1 MRGRKEESTWRENL
15 GAIHPKIQRAKQA
28 VGNAELIEIIRAE
41 IGANGPIPFA
51 RFMELA
57 LYHPQHGYYAS
68 GRANIGRRGDFF
80 TNVSVGPLFGK
91 LLAAQFAEIWE
102 KLRRPR
108 DLKIVEQGAHDGI
121 FAADAL
127 STLRQSASDCF
138 AATSYCIVEPFP
150 IWRERQQENLR
161 EFAEKTSWVASIDDM
176 EPFVGIHFSNELFD
190 SLPVHL
196 IVSGGVANGA
206 TVWNEKF
213 VDLEHGLSAGAP
225 CGVELRCQNAPFEFV
240 TSTVSRPDLLPHHLG
255 FFPAGFETEVNLA
268 APKLMSEIAKLSRG
282 LILTIDY
289 GFPRAEFYSL
299 YRNQG
304 TLQVRAKQKK
314 LASPFEQIGLADIS
328 AHVEWSSLAEAA
340 QSSGATPIGF
350 TDQHHFLTGIIS
362 KFFPDADFDPS
373 EKRALQTLLHPEM
386 LGRSFQVL
394 VLGKDFHET
403 LAGFQFGRDPI
414 ATLGV

>member
-1 MRGRKEESTWRENL
+1 MANS
-15 GAIHPKIQRAKQA
+15 
-28 VGNAELIEIIRAE
+28 ELAEIIRAE
-41 IGANGPIPFA
+41 IDANGPIPFA

-57 LYHPQHGYYAS
+57 LYHPKHGYYAG

-102 KLRRPR
+102 KLERPR
-108 DLKIVEQGAHDGI
+108 DFKIVEQGAHDGA

-127 STLRQSASDCF
+127 TALRQSAGDCF
-138 AATSYCIVEPFP
+138 SATSYFLIESFP
-150 IWRERQQENLR
+150 IWRERQQKNLR
-161 EFAEKTSWVASIDDM
+161 EFAEKISWVASIDQM

-196 IVSGGVANGA
+196 VVSGGVANGA

-213 VDLEHGLSAGAP
+213 VSVAADNFAFATANVACS
-225 CGVELRCQNAPFEFV
+225 ELQL
-240 TSTVSRPDLLPHHLG
+240 DHLG
-255 FFPAGFETEVNLA
+255 FSPAGFETEVNLA
-268 APKLMSEIAKLSRG
+268 APKLMSEVAAKLSRG

-289 GFPRAEFYSL
+289 GFSRTQFYSL
-299 YRNQG
+299 QRSG
-304 TLQVRAKQKK
+304 GSLQVRANQRK
-314 LASPFEQIGLADIS
+314 LSSPFQQIGLADIS

-340 QSSGATPIGF
+340 QSSGATPVGF

-362 KFFPDADFDPS
+362 KFFPDADFDAS

-386 LGRSFQVL
+386 LGRNFQAL
-394 VLGKDFHET
+394 GLGKDFHEK
-403 LAGFQFGRDPI
+403 LAGFQFARDPI
-414 ATLGV
+414 AALGI